1 MTSINDRNINQW
13 IERFLAGETDCREEK
28 ELYDFFKRPQLP
40 EGLEKYRAMFGWYSN
55 LGDIAPD
62 SLEPWATAEP
72 TAEAPAESPQPKESK
87 VRLLHMRSWQWVS
100 VAAMLALLLSVGFIF
115 KSPSAIDVPE
125 ENMAYEGSY
134 IIRDGKKITDLR
146 IVVPEIIRN
155 EKMVDDQ
162 LRAIDTSIEEADEA
176 YNKAMTEGYDLSDPT
191 VKEIVEAAL
200 YY

>member
-1 MTSINDRNINQW
+1 
-13 IERFLAGETDCREEK
+13 
-28 ELYDFFKRPQLP
+28 
-40 EGLEKYRAMFGWYSN
+40 
-55 LGDIAPD
+55 
-62 SLEPWATAEP
+62 
-72 TAEAPAESPQPKESK
+72 
-87 VRLLHMRSWQWVS
+87 MRSWQWVS

-125 ENMAYEGSY
+125 EYMAYEGSY

>member
-1 MTSINDRNINQW
+1 
-13 IERFLAGETDCREEK
+13 
-28 ELYDFFKRPQLP
+28 
-40 EGLEKYRAMFGWYSN
+40 MFGWYSN

-125 ENMAYEGSY
+125 EYMAYEGSY